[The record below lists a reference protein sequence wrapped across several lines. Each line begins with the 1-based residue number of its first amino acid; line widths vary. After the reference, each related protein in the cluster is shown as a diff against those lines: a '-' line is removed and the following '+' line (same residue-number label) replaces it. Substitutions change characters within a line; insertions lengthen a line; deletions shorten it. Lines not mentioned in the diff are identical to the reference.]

1 MKPRPP
7 AEPVRPSGDPA
18 QARRLRQVAEHH
30 PSRLKLLQRVY
41 ACQTSPRECIK
52 AFCLECNG
60 YEEAAIRDCSAP
72 ACALYR
78 FRPYQRTTV

>member
-7 AEPVRPSGDPA
+7 TAPVGPSGNQA

-41 ACQTSPRECIK
+41 AWQTSPRECIK

-60 YEEAAIRDCSAP
+60 YEEAAIRGCSASG
-72 ACALYR
+72 CALYR
-78 FRPYQRTTV
+78 FRPYQRTPA